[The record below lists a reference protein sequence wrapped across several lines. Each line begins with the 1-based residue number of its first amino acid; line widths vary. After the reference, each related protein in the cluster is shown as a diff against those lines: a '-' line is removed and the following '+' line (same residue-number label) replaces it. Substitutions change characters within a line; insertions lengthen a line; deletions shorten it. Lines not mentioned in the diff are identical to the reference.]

1 MARTHDVGERA
12 MRRGEGRR
20 YEEEREEKRWL
31 DNLEAGREGACQSQR
46 SCEGSGGEGEDSRG
60 LRARERG
67 RGKEGGTHGDERRTS
82 AGSAMTS

>member
-1 MARTHDVGERA
+1 

-46 SCEGSGGEGEDSRG
+46 SCGGSRGDDEDSRC
-60 LRARERG
+60 LRAGVRG
-67 RGKEGGTHGDERRTS
+67 RGKEGGEERNERRTS
-82 AGSAMTS
+82 AGW